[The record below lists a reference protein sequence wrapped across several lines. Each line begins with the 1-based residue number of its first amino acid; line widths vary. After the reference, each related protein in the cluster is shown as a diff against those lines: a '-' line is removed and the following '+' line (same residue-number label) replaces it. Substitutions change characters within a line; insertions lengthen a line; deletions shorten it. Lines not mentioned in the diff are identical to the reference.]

1 MALVAP
7 ERISAVGNAS
17 VAYIA
22 TGYATIGE
30 VQPGDL
36 MLLRIS
42 ATHISTVGTVVL
54 DQSGWTLVAGVATTV
69 AGADPLYMKVATTET
84 EGSQVTWSY
93 GTSAFCQYAS
103 ALLVYRYP
111 GEVPVDAWARGVLLS
126 NGVAPSVDATEV
138 PGRLVCFWS
147 SRFRASYA
155 STDYGAPAGMSVAVS
170 HTDPDTSPGSS
181 NNKTGVFVCDEEI
194 AVPGATGT
202 RTATS
207 SQEGVGSGSP
217 IWDPRITVFL
227 AAGELDVR
235 RDRVRSAV
243 SETIGSLMETTRV
256 QQAEVQL
263 DEAFFLDIELD
274 PTVETPFVEALAPDE
289 VIATR
294 YAVPVSS
301 TEHLASYRART
312 NLGRIADAYPQ
323 AVVTRTVDIGLGE
336 DATLTQLL
344 DYLVELWEGQY
355 PWLRFEA
362 IPDLRFPVPDDPYT
376 DPNTGTLRLP
386 ALTIVQEPDRRLSI
400 RQIIDDFLSLI
411 PGALRQTSTGSI
423 EIVPFWG
430 PDAPSEPAL
439 VLGLED
445 LASIDNAKPDPTQMF
460 NGASVQARGGA
471 FQQDQQLNEPSF
483 AVQTYFR
490 RAFLDEQSVI
500 PTDRSEFPE
509 PDSGFFASGVLGAQT
524 FAVLVG
530 GNEIAV
536 EWAATAYSAISGGS
550 SNPNP
555 NIPHSLITEGSS
567 SGTINL
573 TRGGPPVSVVV
584 SGTVYGFQPIR
595 YTWTFQWVAEGLQV
609 NVQANAQGAYNHFLN
624 EARLFA
630 SIVEFDVVG
639 EAFVPSS
646 VSVTGRFSLSNGDSL
661 PGPGGT
667 NALATSEAM
676 YGPRELQ
683 VSTDIFPLT
692 LVQAQQIAQALVVEH
707 INPKTIRRFEQ
718 SWWNGYRVKPDH
730 IGRLIE
736 LPTGEVGRVQDRAGR
751 DDWGTS
757 VPQLESGVAVV
768 LTTPALDTSDSL
780 LYDGGGFVQ
789 FDDGELAVRS

>member
-1 MALVAP
+1 MSLIPAFVGVGTHAEANP
-7 ERISAVGNAS
+7 PVGAGSVVIPISVS
-17 VAYIA
+17 
-22 TGYATIGE
+22 
-30 VQPGDL
+30 PGDL
-36 MLLRIS
+36 LVLRVAAVNAGGPTGSSFSLESGWFTVGGQGVVGATVYVVYQRIAQLGDAGRTVTFSFGPSSIVRYEASVIAYADPEGGSPVATAAQPGIEDGVAPGVTASTAPGVVVSYWTTILPSEAAAPAFAPPPDMFTRAIYSEPATAPGSSKLACLICDRAVAEAGPTGERS
-42 ATHISTVGTVVL
+42 ATAPGLLSWGPKTTLYLTVGTL
-54 DQSGWTLVAGVATTV
+54 
-69 AGADPLYMKVATTET
+69 
-84 EGSQVTWSY
+84 
-93 GTSAFCQYAS
+93 
-103 ALLVYRYP
+103 P
-111 GEVPVDAWARGVLLS
+111 GPA
-126 NGVAPSVDATEV
+126 
-138 PGRLVCFWS
+138 PGR
-147 SRFRASYA
+147 
-155 STDYGAPAGMSVAVS
+155 
-170 HTDPDTSPGSS
+170 
-181 NNKTGVFVCDEEI
+181 
-194 AVPGATGT
+194 
-202 RTATS
+202 
-207 SQEGVGSGSP
+207 
-217 IWDPRITVFL
+217 
-227 AAGELDVR
+227 
-235 RDRVRSAV
+235 RDHVRSAV

-256 QQAEVQL
+256 QQAEIQL
-263 DEAFFLDIELD
+263 DEAFFPDVELD
-274 PTVETPFVEALAPDE
+274 PTELVGFVEALAPE
-289 VIATR
+289 QPIAVR
-294 YAVPVSS
+294 YPVPVSNS
-301 TEHLASYRART
+301 EHLAAYRART
-312 NLGRIADAYPQ
+312 NLGRIADTYPP
-323 AVVTRTVDIGLGE
+323 AVVARTIDIGLGD

-344 DYLVELWEGQY
+344 TYLVSLWVDLY
-355 PWLRFEA
+355 PWLRFEP
-362 IPDLRFPVPDDPYT
+362 IPDLRFPVPDDAYT
-376 DPNTGTLRLP
+376 DPETGTLRLP
-386 ALTIVQEPDRRLSI
+386 ALTIAQEAGRRLSI
-400 RQIIDDFLSLI
+400 RQIVDDFLSLI

-430 PDAPSEPAL
+430 PDAASEPAL

-595 YTWTFQWVAEGLQV
+595 YTWTFRWVAEGLQV